1 MLARETQTNKEE
13 KITIVNDKGRLSKE
27 EIEEMVKN
35 GEKFKA
41 EDELIKQKVDAK
53 NELEQYIYNVEQ
65 QLEEANLKDKFKEE
79 DK

>member
-1 MLARETQTNKEE
+1 MARETQTNKEE